1 MDTIFAQTSAKG
13 KSGVAVFR
21 ISGEKTRYLL
31 QQLTQKPNS
40 LPGVLQLRKIYD
52 FRMSPPYCIDQA
64 MVVFFQNPKSFTG
77 EDVAE
82 IHTHG
87 SIAVADMLLE
97 TLASCANVRI
107 AEPGEFTKR
116 AFWNNK
122 IDLTQIE
129 GLSDLIDAE
138 TSMQHRQASKQMLG
152 ELGKL
157 YASWKTQ
164 LTEILALIEVFID
177 FPEEELPL
185 EILDKSKSA
194 MLNLKSQ
201 ILSHVN
207 DNRRGERLRSGI
219 SLGIFGEP
227 NVGKSSLINCLTR
240 RDVSIVTNIAGTT
253 RDILEA
259 HLDIGGYPIT
269 ISDTAGIRHNYGDEI
284 ERIGI
289 NKAKDLFA
297 NCDIKIILLDASNDA
312 PMSEAIASLK
322 DEDTIIAINKIDISN
337 SKNIKDAILLSCK
350 TQYGI
355 KDLTDAIIKKAEKL
369 AMPSSIPGLT
379 RSRYRNILEKALKC
393 IDTAILIQ
401 DPVFISEEIRL
412 ACHHMRCLTGEI
424 GVEDVLGSIF
434 ANFCIGK

>member
-1 MDTIFAQTSAKG
+1 MDTIFGQASAKG

-21 ISGEKTRYLL
+21 ISGERTQYLL
-31 QQLTQKPNS
+31 QQLTQKPS
-40 LPGVLQLRKIYD
+40 LLPGVMQLRKIYD
-52 FRMSPPYCIDQA
+52 FRTSPPYFIDQA
-64 MVVFFQNPKSFTG
+64 MVVLFQKPKSFTG

-82 IHTHG
+82 IHAHG
-87 SIAVADMLLE
+87 STAVTDMLVE
-97 TLASCANVRI
+97 TLASCPKVRI

-122 IDLTQIE
+122 MDLTQIE
-129 GLSDLIDAE
+129 GLSDLIGAE
-138 TSMQHRQASKQMLG
+138 TAMQHRQASKQMLG
-152 ELGKL
+152 ELGTL
-157 YASWKTQ
+157 YASWKMQ

-185 EILDKSKSA
+185 AILEKSKVS
-194 MLNLKSQ
+194 MLHLKSQ
-201 ILSHVN
+201 MLSHIN

-253 RDILEA
+253 RDILES

-269 ISDTAGIRHNYGDEI
+269 ISDTAGIRHDYNDEI
-284 ERIGI
+284 EEIGI

-297 NCDIKIILLDASNDA
+297 NCDIKIILLDASKNA
-312 PMSEAIASLK
+312 LMSEAIASLK

-337 SKNIKDAILLSCK
+337 TKNIKDAILLSCK

-355 KDLTDAIIKKAEKL
+355 KDLTDAIIRKAEKL
-369 AMPSSIPGLT
+369 ARPSSLPGLT
-379 RSRYRNILEKALKC
+379 RSRYRNILEKALQC
-393 IDTAILIQ
+393 IDTALLMQ
-401 DPVFISEEIRL
+401 DPIFISEEIRL
-412 ACHHMRCLTGEI
+412 ACHHMRCLTGEV

>member
-1 MDTIFAQTSAKG
+1 METIFAQTSAKG

-52 FRMSPPYCIDQA
+52 FRTSPPYCIDQA
-64 MVVFFQNPKSFTG
+64 MIVFFQNPKSFTG

-97 TLASCANVRI
+97 TLASCENVRI

-129 GLSDLIDAE
+129 GLSDLIEAE

-157 YASWKTQ
+157 YESWKTQ

-201 ILSHVN
+201 ILSHIN

-259 HLDIGGYPIT
+259 HLDIGGYPII
-269 ISDTAGIRHNYGDEI
+269 ISDTAGIRHNYSDEI
-284 ERIGI
+284 EKIGI

-312 PMSEAIASLK
+312 PISESIASLK

-337 SKNIKDAILLSCK
+337 TKNITDAILLSCK
-350 TQYGI
+350 TQYGV

-369 AMPSSIPGLT
+369 AMPSSLPGLT
-379 RSRYRNILEKALKC
+379 RSRYRNILEKALQC
-393 IDTAILIQ
+393 IDTALLIQ